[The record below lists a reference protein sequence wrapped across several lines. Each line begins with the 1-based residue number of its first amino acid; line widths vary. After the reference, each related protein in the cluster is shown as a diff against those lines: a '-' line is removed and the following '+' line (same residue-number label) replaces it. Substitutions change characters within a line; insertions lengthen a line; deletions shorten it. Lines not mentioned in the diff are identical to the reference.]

1 MVYEM
6 FSFVA
11 NLAIFCLQECRI
23 NCLFTTQLKRR
34 LMKTANQ
41 DFIGFNEQSI
51 TFYISDT
58 NFFVYMFPVRKV
70 YIYQNNIPSYPP
82 YPPEKI

>member
-1 MVYEM
+1 
-6 FSFVA
+6 
-11 NLAIFCLQECRI
+11 
-23 NCLFTTQLKRR
+23 
-34 LMKTANQ
+34 MKTANQ

-58 NFFVYMFPVRKV
+58 NFFVYMFPVPKV

-82 YPPEKI
+82 YPPEKM

>member
-1 MVYEM
+1 
-6 FSFVA
+6 
-11 NLAIFCLQECRI
+11 
-23 NCLFTTQLKRR
+23 
-34 LMKTANQ
+34 MKTANQ